1 MGFLLPVGNEMTFI
15 YQLKIGDFAPS
26 ESSRSFTKEGYLKC
40 VNVRL
45 AKAPQVRQY
54 YAYEFPSLEGYSGD
68 QVINIYT
75 SADEL
80 FNPES
85 IRSFNKVDLTDYHPP
100 KNEINASNWKDFH
113 IGYCEN
119 VRQEGDFLVGD
130 LLIKD
135 KNSIDLIQSNE
146 RIEMSLGYAATLVVE
161 QGTANG
167 TPYQAKF
174 INFIGNHVALVKYG
188 RCGGDCHIGDQK
200 PKPHEGNSMEIKVN
214 GIRFNVG
221 DNQPLA
227 DALKLQEEQLANLKA
242 AKLKIGDKQFSV
254 ADELPAVQAV
264 VDQLNAEKT
273 QLEQKVGD
281 LEKNQMT
288 PEKMELAAAERATV
302 IADAKAL
309 VSTVKTDGCS
319 CEQIKRDVI
328 AAKAGDAL
336 VVALL
341 GTVSVA
347 DAKPE
352 QVDTV
357 FRALSAV
364 KGTHPSNPVGDVLH
378 QQQQQTV
385 NAGDNQQQP
394 AAEQSYNKASA
405 YKTI

>member
-1 MGFLLPVGNEMTFI
+1 MKIL

-54 YAYEFPSLEGYSGD
+54 YAYEFPSLEGYSAD
-68 QVINIYT
+68 QIINVYT
-75 SADEL
+75 PADEL
-80 FNPES
+80 FKPEA
-85 IRSFNKVDLTDYHPP
+85 IQSFEDVDATDYHPP
-100 KNEINASNWKDFH
+100 KNEINASNWKDYH

-119 VRQEGDFLVGD
+119 VRQEGDYLMGD
-130 LLIKD
+130 LLVKD

-146 RIEMSLGYAATLVVE
+146 RIEMSLGYGANLVVE
-161 QGTANG
+161 NGVSSDG

-174 INFIGNHVALVKYG
+174 TSFIGNHVALVKYG
-188 RCGGDCHIGDQK
+188 RCGGDCRIGDQK
-200 PKPHEGNSMEIKVN
+200 PTSQKENSMEVIVN
-214 GIRFNVG
+214 GIRFDIG
-221 DNQPLA
+221 DNKPLA
-227 DALKLQEEQLANLKA
+227 DALKLQQEQLENLKA
-242 AKLKIGDKQFSV
+242 AKLKVGDKQFSIG
-254 ADELPAVQAV
+254 DELNAVQAV
-264 VDQLNAEKT
+264 VDQLHTDKN

-288 PEKMELAAAERATV
+288 PEKMEHAAAERAAV

-309 VSTVKTDGCS
+309 VPTVKTDGCS

-336 VVALL
+336 VGAVL
-341 GTVSVA
+341 GSVSVG

-352 QVDTV
+352 QIDTV

-364 KGTHPSNPVGDVLH
+364 KGKLPTNPVGDALDDQQRQNIGDQGGQQGQGNNN
-378 QQQQQTV
+378 QQQQ
-385 NAGDNQQQP
+385 AY
-394 AAEQSYNKASA
+394 SKATA
-405 YKTI
+405 YQNI

>member
-1 MGFLLPVGNEMTFI
+1 MKIL

-54 YAYEFPSLEGYSGD
+54 YAYEFPSLEGFTAD
-68 QVINIYT
+68 QIINVYT
-75 SADEL
+75 PADEL
-80 FNPES
+80 FKPES
-85 IRSFNKVDLTDYHPP
+85 IQSFNGVDVTDYHPP
-100 KNEINASNWKDFH
+100 KNEINASNWKDYH

-119 VRQEGDFLVGD
+119 VKQEGDYLVGD

-135 KNSIDLIQSNE
+135 KTSIDLIQSNE
-146 RIEMSLGYAATLVVE
+146 RIEMSLGYAAILVVE
-161 QGTANG
+161 QGVAPDG

-188 RCGGDCHIGDQK
+188 RCGGDCRIGDQK
-200 PKPHEGNSMEIKVN
+200 PSPKGKIMEVEVN
-214 GIRFNVG
+214 GIRFDIG
-221 DNQPLA
+221 DNKPLA
-227 DALKLQEEQLANLKA
+227 DALNIQKQQLENLKA
-242 AKLKIGDKQFSV
+242 AKLKVGDKQFSIG
-254 ADELPAVQAV
+254 DELPAVQAV
-264 VDQLNAEKT
+264 VDQLHTDKAT
-273 QLEQKVGD
+273 LEQKVGD

-288 PEKMELAAAERATV
+288 PEKLEQAAAERATV

-309 VSTVKTDGCS
+309 LPTVKTDGCT

-328 AAKAGDAL
+328 ASKTGDSL
-336 VVALL
+336 VTAVL
-341 GTVSVA
+341 GGVTVG

-352 QVDTV
+352 QVDMV

-364 KGTHPSNPVGDVLH
+364 KGTNPTNPVNDVLNF
-378 QQQQQTV
+378 QQQHKF
-385 NAGDNQQQP
+385 GDQDQNLGKQGQGY
-394 AAEQSYNKASA
+394 SKATA